1 MTKRRGTTLKTA
13 HTTKTKT
20 KDTKTYVK
28 KTITKRPRK
37 AIARRG
43 RQTGGTVKKVLKPVV
58 KDTVKRKIPKREYQ
72 PDNPSDER
80 RTLAEKLLL
89 GEELAQFSFGTTGS
103 FQIHL

>member
-1 MTKRRGTTLKTA
+1 MTKRRVTTSKTA
-13 HTTKTKT
+13 HTTATRT
-20 KDTKTYVK
+20 SVRK
-28 KTITKRPRK
+28 KITKPRK
-37 AIARRG
+37 TTAKKKK
-43 RQTGGTVKKVLKPVV
+43 QTGGSAKKALKPVV

-72 PDNPSDER
+72 PDNPSDAR

>member
-1 MTKRRGTTLKTA
+1 MKTTHTT
-13 HTTKTKT
+13 TTKTPMKKKITKQRRKT
-20 KDTKTYVK
+20 VAKKKQRGGAVK
-28 KTITKRPRK
+28 K
-37 AIARRG
+37 A
-43 RQTGGTVKKVLKPVV
+43 LKPVV

-72 PDNPSDER
+72 PDNPSDAR